1 MIFFTV
7 KCTFPSTNGKVHT
20 RSPLPHSGVRSRTR
34 LPAERTIA
42 AAQPRPFFVN
52 LCVTV
57 TGGMIPCIDIH
68 THRTAPDTPE
78 RRALR
83 TFRLGSEGAL
93 PDRPLACGLHP
104 WDAGRP
110 DAEQLVER
118 LAAMPCDAIGEIGL
132 DYVRTDRHDPR
143 PVQLFDTQLAMA
155 ASRRLPVVLHC
166 VRAFEAILTQ
176 LDRYP
181 AVTAI
186 FHGFIGSPQQAER
199 AVRDGHYLSFG
210 PASFRSPRSVEAM
223 RRIPAERLFLETDE
237 TEQPIEAVYDE
248 AARLLDRP
256 TERLKQ
262 TLYDNFMTLFPNL

>member
-1 MIFFTV
+1 
-7 KCTFPSTNGKVHT
+7 
-20 RSPLPHSGVRSRTR
+20 
-34 LPAERTIA
+34 
-42 AAQPRPFFVN
+42 
-52 LCVTV
+52 
-57 TGGMIPCIDIH
+57 MIPFIDIH
-68 THRTAPDTPE
+68 THALRTAPPE
-78 RRALR
+78 VIALR
-83 TFRLGSEGAL
+83 SLRLGCDAV
-93 PDRPLACGLHP
+93 RPTHPFACGIHP

-110 DAEQLVER
+110 DAEQLLEQ
-118 LAAMPCDAIGEIGL
+118 LEGLPCDAIGEIGL
-132 DYVRTDRHDPR
+132 DRARTPR
-143 PVQLFDTQLAMA
+143 DEERQRLLFNAQLAIA
-155 ASRRLPVVLHC
+155 ATRRLPVVLHC

-176 LDRYP
+176 LGRYP

-199 AVRDGHYLSFG
+199 AVRGGHYLSFG

>member
-1 MIFFTV
+1 
-7 KCTFPSTNGKVHT
+7 
-20 RSPLPHSGVRSRTR
+20 
-34 LPAERTIA
+34 
-42 AAQPRPFFVN
+42 
-52 LCVTV
+52 
-57 TGGMIPCIDIH
+57 MIPCIDIH

-118 LAAMPCDAIGEIGL
+118 TRRDACDAIGEIGL

-176 LDRYP
+176 LGRYP

-199 AVRDGHYLSFG
+199 AVRGGHYLSFG
-210 PASFRSPRSVEAM
+210 PASFRSPRK
-223 RRIPAERLFLETDE
+223 RRSHAADTGRAPLSGNGRDGTADRGRLRRRPPACWTG
-237 TEQPIEAVYDE
+237 
-248 AARLLDRP
+248 RP
-256 TERLKQ
+256 ERLKQ